1 MVINIYI
8 QNMGNAISKAMDY
21 LGKKIE
27 AVRKGSPRYRNWKSK
42 WKNKKD
48 IQNYK
53 MVRGE
58 DYYEDEIY
66 TRDEFG
72 VQVVQL

>member
-1 MVINIYI
+1 
-8 QNMGNAISKAMDY
+8 MGNAISKVMDY

-27 AVRKGSPRYRNWKSK
+27 SARKGSPRYKNWKKK

>member
-8 QNMGNAISKAMDY
+8 QNMGNAILKVMDY
-21 LGKKIE
+21 VGKKFE
-27 AVRKGSPRYRNWKSK
+27 VVRKGSPRYRNWKSK

-48 IQNYK
+48 MENYR

-58 DYYEDEIY
+58 DYDEDEIY

-72 VQVVQL
+72 VQLVQL

>member
-1 MVINIYI
+1 
-8 QNMGNAISKAMDY
+8 MGNVISKAMDY

-27 AVRKGSPRYRNWKSK
+27 SVRKGSPRYRTWKKK

-66 TRDEFG
+66 SRDEFG

>member
-1 MVINIYI
+1 
-8 QNMGNAISKAMDY
+8 MGNAISKVMDY

-27 AVRKGSPRYRNWKSK
+27 SARKGSPRYKSWKKK

-48 IQNYK
+48 VENYR

-58 DYYEDEIY
+58 DYDDDEIY

>member
-1 MVINIYI
+1 
-8 QNMGNAISKAMDY
+8 MGNAISKAMDY

-48 IQNYK
+48 IENYM

-58 DYYEDEIY
+58 DYDEDEIY
-66 TRDEFG
+66 GCRDEFG
-72 VQVVQL
+72 VRVVQL

>member
-48 IQNYK
+48 IENYK

-58 DYYEDEIY
+58 DYCEDEIY

>member
-1 MVINIYI
+1 
-8 QNMGNAISKAMDY
+8 MGNTISRMMDY
-21 LGKKIE
+21 FGKKIND
-27 AVRKGSPRYRNWKSK
+27 VRKGSPRYKNWKSK

-48 IQNYK
+48 MENYR

-58 DYYEDEIY
+58 DYEDEIY

>member
-1 MVINIYI
+1 
-8 QNMGNAISKAMDY
+8 MGNVISKAMDY
-21 LGKKIE
+21 LGKKLE
-27 AVRKGSPRYRNWKSK
+27 SVRKGSPRYKNWKKK

-48 IQNYK
+48 IENYRL
-53 MVRGE
+53 VRGE
-58 DYYEDEIY
+58 DYDDDDEIY

>member
-1 MVINIYI
+1 
-8 QNMGNAISKAMDY
+8 MGNAISKAMDY

-27 AVRKGSPRYRNWKSK
+27 SVRKGSPRYRNWKSK

-48 IQNYK
+48 VENYR

-58 DYYEDEIY
+58 DYDDYGEIY
-66 TRDEFG
+66 SRDEFG

>member
-1 MVINIYI
+1 
-8 QNMGNAISKAMDY
+8 MGNAISKVMDY

-27 AVRKGSPRYRNWKSK
+27 SARKGSPRYKSWKKK

-48 IQNYK
+48 VENYR

-58 DYYEDEIY
+58 DYDDDEIY
-66 TRDEFG
+66 TKDEFG